1 MSFLDV
7 QNRFDKVIT
16 MAAKTLLIVAHAP
29 SLNTQKLAQAAYS
42 GANHPDI
49 DVTVILKSPQDTQ
62 PEDVLA
68 ADALLLGTTE
78 NLAYMAGL
86 TKDFFDRCY
95 YPVLE
100 KKQGMPFAVYI
111 RAGHDGTGTKRAL
124 KTITTGLRWSWV
136 QEALIL
142 QGDWQDSFAAQ
153 VEELAMTL
161 AAGVE
166 AGI

>member
-1 MSFLDV
+1 M
-7 QNRFDKVIT
+7 
-16 MAAKTLLIVAHAP
+16 AKTLLIVAHAP
-29 SLNTQKLAQAAYS
+29 SSNTEKLAQAAYA

-49 DVTVILKSPQDTQ
+49 DINVVLKSPQDTQ
-62 PEDVLA
+62 PEDILA

-100 KKQGMPFAVYI
+100 EKQGMPFALYI
-111 RAGHDGTGTKRAL
+111 RAGHDGTGTKLAMER
-124 KTITTGLRWSWV
+124 ITTGLRWSWI

-142 QGDWQDSFAAQ
+142 QGDWQDSFTDQ

-166 AGI
+166 AGIY

>member
-1 MSFLDV
+1 MAQTPNMS
-7 QNRFDKVIT
+7 
-16 MAAKTLLIVAHAP
+16 AKTLLIVAHAP
-29 SLNTQKLAQAAYS
+29 SPNTQKLAQAAFE

-49 DVTVILKSPQDTQ
+49 DIKVILKSPQDTQ

-111 RAGHDGTGTKRAL
+111 RAGHDGTGTKLAL

-142 QGDWQDSFAAQ
+142 QSDWQEGFAAQ
-153 VEELAMTL
+153 VEELAMML

-166 AGI
+166 AGIY

>member
-1 MSFLDV
+1 M
-7 QNRFDKVIT
+7 VINMT
-16 MAAKTLLIVAHAP
+16 TKTLLIIAHAP
-29 SLNTQKLAQAAYS
+29 SPNTKKLAQAAFD

-49 DVTVILKSPQDTQ
+49 DINVVLKSPQDTQ

-95 YPVLE
+95 YSVLE
-100 KKQGMPFAVYI
+100 KKQGMPFALYI
-111 RAGHDGTGTKRAL
+111 RAGQDGTGTKRAMQ
-124 KTITTGLRWSWV
+124 TIITGLRWNYV

-142 QGDWQDSFAAQ
+142 KGEWQEAFAEQ

-166 AGI
+166 AGIY

>member
-1 MSFLDV
+1 M
-7 QNRFDKVIT
+7 T
-16 MAAKTLLIVAHAP
+16 TKTLLIVAHAP
-29 SLNTQKLAQAAYS
+29 SPNTEKLAQAAYD

-49 DVTVILKSPQDTQ
+49 DMNVVLKSPQDTQ
-62 PEDVLA
+62 PDDVLA

-100 KKQGMPFAVYI
+100 EKQGLPFALYI
-111 RAGHDGTGTKRAL
+111 RAGQDGTGTKMAM
-124 KTITTGLRWSWV
+124 KTITTGLRWEWI

-142 QGDWQDSFAAQ
+142 QGKWQDGFATQ

-166 AGI
+166 AGIY

>member
-1 MSFLDV
+1 MS
-7 QNRFDKVIT
+7 T
-16 MAAKTLLIVAHAP
+16 KTLLIVAHAP
-29 SLNTQKLAQAAYS
+29 SLNTQKLAQAAYD
-42 GANHPDI
+42 GADHPDI
-49 DVTVILKSPQDTQ
+49 DINVILKSPQDTQ

-100 KKQGMPFAVYI
+100 EKQGMPFAVYI
-111 RAGHDGTGTKRAL
+111 RAGHDGTGTKLAL
-124 KTITTGLRWSWV
+124 KTIATGLRWSWI

-142 QGDWQDSFAAQ
+142 QGDWQNGFAEQ

-166 AGI
+166 AGIY

>member
-1 MSFLDV
+1 MGLSM
-7 QNRFDKVIT
+7 T
-16 MAAKTLLIVAHAP
+16 TKTLLIVAHAP
-29 SLNTQKLAQAAYS
+29 SENTKKLAQAAFD

-49 DVTVILKSPQDTQ
+49 DINVVLKCPEDTQ

-68 ADALLLGTTE
+68 ANALLLGTTE

-95 YPVLE
+95 YPILE
-100 KKQGMPFAVYI
+100 KKQGMPFALYI
-111 RAGHDGTGTKRAL
+111 RAGHDGTGTKLAIQ
-124 KTITTGLRWSWV
+124 TIVAGLRWQWV

-142 QGDWQDSFAAQ
+142 QGTWQDEFTNQ

-161 AAGVE
+161 AAGLE
-166 AGI
+166 AGIY

>member
-1 MSFLDV
+1 M
-7 QNRFDKVIT
+7 VIN
-16 MAAKTLLIVAHAP
+16 MASKTLLIVAHAP
-29 SLNTQKLAQAAYS
+29 SKNTEKLAQAAS
-42 GANHPDI
+42 DGANHPDI
-49 DVTVILKSPQDTQ
+49 NINVILKSPQDTQ
-62 PEDVLA
+62 PEDILL

-100 KKQGMPFAVYI
+100 KKQGMPFALYI
-111 RAGHDGTGTKRAL
+111 RAGHDGTGTKLAMQ
-124 KTITTGLRWSWV
+124 IIITGLRWNQV

-142 QGDWQDSFAAQ
+142 QGDWQDDFVEQ
-153 VEELAMTL
+153 VQELAMTL

-166 AGI
+166 AGIY

>member
-1 MSFLDV
+1 
-7 QNRFDKVIT
+7 
-16 MAAKTLLIVAHAP
+16 MAQKKLLIVAHAP
-29 SLNTQKLAQAAYS
+29 SPNTKKLAQAAFD
-42 GANHPDI
+42 GADHQHI
-49 DVTVILKSPQDTQ
+49 DVEVVLKAPQDTQ

-100 KKQGMPFAVYI
+100 KKQGLAFAVYI

-124 KTITTGLRWSWV
+124 TTITTGLRWQWT
-136 QEALIL
+136 QDALIL
-142 QGDWQDSFAAQ
+142 KGQWEDEFVDQ
-153 VEELAMTL
+153 VAELAMTL

-166 AGI
+166 AGIY

>member
-1 MSFLDV
+1 
-7 QNRFDKVIT
+7 
-16 MAAKTLLIVAHAP
+16 MATKTLLIVAHAP
-29 SLNTQKLAQAAYS
+29 SPNTKKLAQAAFD

-49 DVTVILKSPQDTQ
+49 DINVILKSPQDTQ
-62 PEDVLA
+62 PEDVLT

-78 NLAYMAGL
+78 NLAYMTGL

-100 KKQGMPFAVYI
+100 KKQGMPFALYI
-111 RAGHDGTGTKRAL
+111 RAGQDGTGTKRAMQ
-124 KTITTGLRWSWV
+124 TIITGLRWNYV

-142 QGDWQDSFAAQ
+142 KGDWQEAFTEQ

-166 AGI
+166 AGIY

>member
-1 MSFLDV
+1 MIMVSDMTA
-7 QNRFDKVIT
+7 NI
-16 MAAKTLLIVAHAP
+16 KTLLIVVHAP
-29 SLNTQKLAQAAYS
+29 SPNTKKLAEAAYK
-42 GANHPDI
+42 GADHPDLE
-49 DVTVILKSPQDTQ
+49 VKVILKSPQDTQ

-68 ADALLLGTTE
+68 ADSLLLGTTE

-100 KKQGMPFAVYI
+100 KKQGLPFAVYI
-111 RAGHDGTGTKRAL
+111 RAGHDGTGTKLAL
-124 KTITTGLRWSWV
+124 KTITTGLRWEWI

-142 QGDWQDSFAAQ
+142 QGEWQEDFANQ

-166 AGI
+166 AGIY